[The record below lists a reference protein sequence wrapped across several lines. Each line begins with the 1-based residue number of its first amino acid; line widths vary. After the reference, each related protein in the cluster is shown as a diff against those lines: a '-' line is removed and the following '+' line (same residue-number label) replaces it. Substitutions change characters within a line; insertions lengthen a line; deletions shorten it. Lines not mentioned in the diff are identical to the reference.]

1 MFGHEAVLPCE
12 MNIKSLRVAYLNQLT
27 GIQNQDTIMQELRDL
42 NEKII
47 DALNKL
53 QEEKLQVQKAYN
65 KKVKKQEF
73 MQGDQQKQKTY
84 FRGTWSVLIT
94 ANTDKLRCWSTSRNY

>member
-1 MFGHEAVLPCE
+1 M
-12 MNIKSLRVAYLNQLT
+12 
-27 GIQNQDTIMQELRDL
+27 MQELRDL
-42 NEKII
+42 NEEII

-73 MQGDQQKQKTY
+73 MQGDLVLKAFFSTRIKNRQFGKWSPTQEGPFRVSHIYFGYAYLLESINGEIHSKTINGKY
-84 FRGTWSVLIT
+84 LKKYTPSI
-94 ANTDKLRCWSTSRNY
+94 